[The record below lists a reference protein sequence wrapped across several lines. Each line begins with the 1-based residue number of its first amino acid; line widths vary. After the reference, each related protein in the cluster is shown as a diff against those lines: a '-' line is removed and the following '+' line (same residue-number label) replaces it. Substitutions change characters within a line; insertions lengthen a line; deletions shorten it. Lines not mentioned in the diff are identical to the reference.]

1 MLEKIVNIRRILVMI
16 FGGLLLVLWVL
27 YLIMGSGE
35 NKTTLLILTP
45 ILSIVIYGFM
55 RFAFKVVLINASLLI
70 TKIFIYFFL
79 IVGTFGIVTMIVGFI
94 AGFPNGLSPALGAS
108 MGLVIAVLSEANK
121 IIHRD

>member
-94 AGFPNGLSPALGAS
+94 AGFPNGLSPALGAF